1 VHWHA
6 AGSVGGP
13 AFGRLHA
20 VEVVATGLVAARRRG
35 VGHEAVAPAVGRA
48 QRARPLLLVALL
60 PRLPAVVHHVA
71 PWQAHVADHGRHQV
85 GNVGAGHAATDQ
97 RRPYLRRID
106 QAIGAAD
113 AAVGIGQDRAELLAL
128 LGVARAEGDV
138 ERVGS
143 VPDVVG
149 EQCRA
154 ARVLPE
160 VVVAAAADEG
170 GAERTA
176 RRLRQ

>member
-1 VHWHA
+1 
-6 AGSVGGP
+6 
-13 AFGRLHA
+13 
-20 VEVVATGLVAARRRG
+20 
-35 VGHEAVAPAVGRA
+35 
-48 QRARPLLLVALL
+48 
-60 PRLPAVVHHVA
+60 
-71 PWQAHVADHGRHQV
+71 
-85 GNVGAGHAATDQ
+85 
-97 RRPYLRRID
+97 RPYLRRID

-113 AAVGIGQDRAELLAL
+113 AAVGVGQDRAELLAL

-176 RRLRQ
+176 RRLRQEQERIAGVDQARREGRGDVAQQRDRQVGLV